1 MNKKK
6 LLIIISAVIFIFLI
20 LIICLFFYFRYKN
33 NLNLAQ
39 TSKNNQVAEQIINQ
53 NNIQDIN
60 KNSNENKDKD
70 EDKNLNFENSKERNS
85 NNLENK
91 QLEIKIE
98 KLTYYEQFGDK
109 KLKIKIEVEYPI
121 ILNENHSDFIDK
133 INKKNKMEAE
143 KEFNRCKLDLK
154 QTAETMIE
162 AGDPP
167 DITLYYVEECKVTRN
182 DNIISMAIKGEWYA
196 GGVVDR
202 PLKSKNYDLK
212 NEKELTLTDVLSGS
226 KKNIVKM
233 ITEKTQEYLGNDH
246 DLYDD
251 YFRNH
256 DLKNFKF
263 HIENK
268 DSKDFLIL
276 DFSKYEISDGAA
288 GAPSIEIP
296 FLEIK
301 QKYKIKLKI

>member
-182 DNIISMAIKGEWYA
+182 DNIISMAIKGAWYA
-196 GGVVDR
+196 YGTHDII
-202 PLKSKNYDLK
+202 LESKNYDLK
-212 NEKELTLTDVLSGS
+212 NKKELTLADILNGS
-226 KKNIVKM
+226 KKNIDKM
-233 ITEKTQEYLGNDH
+233 ITEKVEKYLGNNHDLYYEYFQDH
-246 DLYDD
+246 DLKD
-251 YFRNH
+251 Y
-256 DLKNFKF
+256 KF
-263 HIENK
+263 HIENENSQ
-268 DSKDFLIL
+268 DIL
-276 DFSKYEISDGAA
+276 VIDFSKYEISEGAA
-288 GAPSIEIP
+288 GAILIEIP
-296 FLEIK
+296 FSEIK
-301 QKYKIKLKI
+301 QKYKIDLKI